1 MSLSGGGM
9 SKEDKGWSR
18 REMLEM
24 AVGASA
30 FTLCLD
36 ATAILAQAPAT
47 PVFTPSIIL
56 GPFYPQIKLAE
67 QDADLTSLAGRP
79 QRAEGKIIHLTGRIT
94 NLKGEPVSGARVNIW
109 QANTHGRYRH
119 KSDMNTA
126 PLDPNFQGFGMQTT
140 DADGR
145 YRFKT
150 IKPGPYPA
158 PVVGMR
164 APHVHFEVEAKHDRL
179 ITQMFFPNEPL
190 NDQDHFLQFVKG
202 PYREAVIARSTPAT
216 DGRDVDALSF
226 VWNIVLI
233 SG

>member
-1 MSLSGGGM
+1 MSR
-9 SKEDKGWSR
+9 EDKRLSR
-18 REMLEM
+18 REMLGM
-24 AVGASA
+24 AAGAGA
-30 FTLCLD
+30 LTFCGD
-36 ATAILAQAPAT
+36 AASLLAQAPAT

-56 GPFYPQIKLAE
+56 GPFYPQIKLSE
-67 QDADLTSLAGRP
+67 QDADLTSLAGRQ
-79 QRAEGKIIHLTGRIT
+79 QRAEGKVVYLKGRIT
-94 NLKGEPVSGARVNIW
+94 NLKGEPVSGAKVSIW
-109 QANTHGRYRH
+109 QANTHGKYRH
-119 KSDMNTA
+119 NSDMNTA

-140 DADGR
+140 DAEGR

-202 PYREAVIARSTPAT
+202 LYREAVIAKPVPPIV
-216 DGRDVDALSF
+216 GIEPEALTF
-226 VWNIVLI
+226 AWDIVLI

>member
-1 MSLSGGGM
+1 M
-9 SKEDKGWSR
+9 SKEDKGFSR

-24 AVGASA
+24 AVGVSALTICGDAAS
-30 FTLCLD
+30 
-36 ATAILAQAPAT
+36 ILAQAPAT

-56 GPFYPQIKLAE
+56 GPFYPQIKLSE
-67 QDADLTSLAGRP
+67 QDADLTSLAGRKR
-79 QRAEGKIIHLTGRIT
+79 RAEGKVVYLTGRVT
-94 NLKGEPVSGARVNIW
+94 NVRGEPASGAKVSIW
-109 QANTHGRYRH
+109 QANTLGKYRH

-126 PLDPNFQGFGMQTT
+126 PLDPNFQGFGMQIT
-140 DADGR
+140 DAEGR

-164 APHVHFEVEAKHDRL
+164 APHVHFEVEAKYDRL

-190 NDQDHFLQFVKG
+190 NEQDHFLQFVKG
-202 PYREAVIARSTPAT
+202 PYREAVIARLTPPTEGIEA
-216 DGRDVDALSF
+216 DALSF
-226 VWNIVLI
+226 VWDIVLL